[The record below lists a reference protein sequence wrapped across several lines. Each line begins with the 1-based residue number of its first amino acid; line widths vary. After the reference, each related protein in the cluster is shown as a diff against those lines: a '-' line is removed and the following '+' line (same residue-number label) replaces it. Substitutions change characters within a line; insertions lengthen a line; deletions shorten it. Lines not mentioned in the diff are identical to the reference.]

1 MCGWEGGRLTDGS
14 RRSRLTLTLTL
25 TLIKQQLQP
34 RADNCR
40 DGGMISA
47 RWTRCIRGGTTGTG
61 CAREARGRSLVC
73 RCPVPVCPCW
83 PDSARPL
90 SRKSLEMARCRG
102 RWSDFWQTP
111 DPPPA
116 CDTPMAWNYP
126 AMIGRLPR
134 CLRRGPQGKKERH
147 SLTLARSHKGDKGR
161 CRGRSHPYSNQQPS
175 FLSLLSPPPRHL
187 RQHQPAKKPVGG
199 SPPPPST
206 YLGVCISMQAQVF
219 VLICTIPR
227 SPWQSNP

>member
-1 MCGWEGGRLTDGS
+1 
-14 RRSRLTLTLTL
+14 
-25 TLIKQQLQP
+25 
-34 RADNCR
+34 
-40 DGGMISA
+40 MISA
-47 RWTRCIRGGTTGTG
+47 RWSSVS
-61 CAREARGRSLVC
+61 EAEPRAEAEAKSTSLVC

-134 CLRRGPQGKKERH
+134 CLRRGPQGKKRRDTPTSH
-147 SLTLARSHKGDKGR
+147 SHTTSKGP
-161 CRGRSHPYSNQQPS
+161 CRGRRSPSVSQPARPFHRAPSLQDAVPS
-175 FLSLLSPPPRHL
+175 FLHAISDSLCRPHPDHL
-187 RQHQPAKKPVGG
+187 P
-199 SPPPPST
+199 T
-206 YLGVCISMQAQVF
+206 
-219 VLICTIPR
+219 
-227 SPWQSNP
+227 